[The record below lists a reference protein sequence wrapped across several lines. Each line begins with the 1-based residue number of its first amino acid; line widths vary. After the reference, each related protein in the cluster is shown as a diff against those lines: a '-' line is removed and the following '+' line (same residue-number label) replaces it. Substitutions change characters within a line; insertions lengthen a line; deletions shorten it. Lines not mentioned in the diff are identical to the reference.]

1 MFSITIHLAV
11 ESLMCS
17 NNDQSSVICSES
29 LPVLNAIC
37 DVHNHEEMLNLV
49 PAGQRRKVTFL
60 WISVHAGIS
69 RNKLT
74 DKAARQAVIS
84 LMLKF
89 GHEEFHKIRTFYIIA
104 KKVATDFTNQ
114 RILESQA
121 LGSTLEDRLRY

>member
-1 MFSITIHLAV
+1 
-11 ESLMCS
+11 MCS